1 MAANKMPSVYGFREF
16 VDAGGLS
23 YYGANY
29 RLEFRQMADYVDKIL
44 NGTKPGDLPVQV
56 ATKFELI
63 VNIKTAK
70 LLGLTVPPT
79 LLATADE
86 VIE

>member
-1 MAANKMPSVYGFREF
+1 
-16 VDAGGLS
+16 
-23 YYGANY
+23 
-29 RLEFRQMADYVDKIL
+29 MADYVDKIL